1 MIEGWDNIEPAL
13 KNRSPLLAKQ
23 PTDMIFYSNLQ
34 NGTKLNQ
41 GFPPPGIHK
50 FLNKPE
56 EDRSIPDYPIEF
68 SYHVNNIGFRGSLP
82 STDTTGILGFFGDSC
97 TFGEGLPE
105 EHVFPYKT
113 ALHYHHPI
121 LNLGMPGT
129 GVHRIAMTFS
139 AAVRIWNIETAIITF
154 PNYARF
160 NYVTSKNH
168 MLSILPPH
176 PTAPQEAEEIRL
188 SLVKNFS
195 EQYFISAA
203 KDAITW
209 IITTANERKIN
220 LILGSWD
227 PHVCDIIQVTTGYL
241 PVRFFMHPPGGDRAR
256 DSVHPGIFAN
266 QQYTNSLIDYIENK
280 NYVPTY

>member
-1 MIEGWDNIEPAL
+1 MIEGWSDIVPEL

-23 PTDMIFYSNLQ
+23 PADMIFYSNLQ
-34 NGTKLNQ
+34 NGTLLNQ
-41 GFPPPGIHK
+41 GFPPPGTHE
-50 FLNKPE
+50 FLNQPE
-56 EDRSIPDYPIEF
+56 KDRSIPNWPIEF
-68 SYHVNNIGFRGSLP
+68 SYHINEAGFRGTLP
-82 STDTTGILGFFGDSC
+82 SVDEKRLLGFFGCSC

-105 EHVFPYKT
+105 DRVFPYIVGSHDNRT
-113 ALHYHHPI
+113 I

-139 AAVRIWNIETAIITF
+139 AAVRIWDIETAIITF

-168 MLSILPPH
+168 MLSIVPPH
-176 PTAPQEAEEIRL
+176 PTQPQEAEEIRL

-227 PHVCDIIQVTTGYL
+227 PHVCDIIQATTGYVPIWFQL
-241 PVRFFMHPPGGDRAR
+241 HPQGGESAR
-256 DSVHPGIFAN
+256 DKVHPGIYAN
-266 QQYTNSLIDYIENK
+266 QLYASDLINYIENK
-280 NYVPTY
+280 NHVPTY

>member
-1 MIEGWDNIEPAL
+1 MIEGWDNIAAEL

-23 PTDMIFYSNLQ
+23 PADMIHYSNLQ
-34 NGTKLNQ
+34 NSTLLNQ

-56 EDRSIPDYPIEF
+56 EDRSIPNWPIEF
-68 SYHVNNIGFRGSLP
+68 SYHINEIGFRGHLP
-82 STDTTGILGFFGDSC
+82 LQNEKRLLSFFGDSC
-97 TFGEGLPE
+97 TFGEGMPE
-105 EHVFPYKT
+105 EYLFPYMIGSH
-113 ALHYHHPI
+113 LHRSI

-139 AAVRIWNIETAIITF
+139 AAVRVWNIETAIITF

-203 KDAITW
+203 KDAIAW

-227 PHVCDIIQVTTGYL
+227 PCVCDIIQTTTGYL
-241 PVRFFMHPPGGDRAR
+241 PVRFFMHPSGGDCAR
-256 DSVHPGIFAN
+256 DKVHPGILAN
-266 QQYTNSLIDYIENK
+266 QIYTSSLINYIENK
-280 NYVPTY
+280 NYVTTY